1 MIWITRAEVTIY
13 NKAQMR
19 LLSKNVSNAA
29 VSNADTSTLSIEKK
43 IQVVQSQFI
52 SKQTFK

>member
-1 MIWITRAEVTIY
+1 
-13 NKAQMR
+13 MR